1 MGGSHG
7 HFTVFTQA
15 EKHSVPTYIVGFVIG
30 TAALCVAVISP
41 LCGYLVSHLIGC
53 DLSALGCS
61 LFLSHNF
68 FPAATSSGSEVH
80 TARWTAM
87 GRRSSDSLW
96 VLIFSIV

>member
-61 LFLSHNF
+61 LFY
-68 FPAATSSGSEVH
+68 H
-80 TARWTAM
+80 T
-87 GRRSSDSLW
+87 
-96 VLIFSIV
+96 IFSLQLPHLGVKFTQLAGLLWGGGALILFGY